1 MAGEDREMQHTA
13 RIISFA
19 SLLMADISAISKWC
33 ESFESWESEIVC
45 RITGRTSHSDFV
57 GSGVPVFASF
67 VTFPEE
73 FASCLIAIKIH
84 VFDREM
90 ENERSFIST
99 MAIVNR
105 ACTGTILHSVG
116 RTEPIANIT
125 LCRIE
130 HHGLSISIDEFC

>member
-1 MAGEDREMQHTA
+1 M
-13 RIISFA
+13 
-19 SLLMADISAISKWC
+19 
-33 ESFESWESEIVC
+33 
-45 RITGRTSHSDFV
+45 
-57 GSGVPVFASF
+57 FASF

-73 FASCLIAIKIH
+73 FASCLTAIKIH

-99 MAIVNR
+99 MAIVNG
-105 ACTGTILHSVG
+105 ACTTPTLHSVG

-130 HHGLSISIDEFC
+130 HHSLSISVDEFCREDSNWDLIVVLYVKRIVRTARFDINYELIRKVSSCRPT